1 MIKIIWT
8 LKDETELR
16 LTWNGMAP
24 AEAARL
30 AGPII
35 RAKGQD
41 PEAIVAI
48 YELAERGHV

>member
-30 AGPII
+30 AGPIV
-35 RAKGQD
+35 RARGQE
-41 PEAIVAI
+41 PETVVAI
-48 YELAERGHV
+48 YDLSESGHV